1 LTIIN
6 EPQSPLKARFILHFS
21 LITKIAI
28 ATSIVLLVCMIVFTQ
43 LNFNN
48 LKKMMIEEAVAD
60 SDRLSETII
69 SSTHNQMLEN
79 NLFGVFQMIR
89 EIGKQ
94 KDVLHIRLISK
105 TGRIIY
111 STDENEIGELVDKK
125 AEACNMCH
133 ASETPQLDAS
143 SMNRS
148 RFFTDTNGQE
158 VLGLAKAIYN
168 SEKCYTAACHFH
180 PESFKVLGVLDVI
193 TSLQP
198 MRELMDSYRY
208 KLGAVTFLIIAALWV
223 SITFFMMI
231 FVNRPIKQL
240 LHQIRLMS
248 QGELDGILPTFS
260 SYELA
265 ILSESFN
272 KMTLN
277 LRKARSE
284 LEDWAHTLEL
294 RVEERTNELKQV
306 QTQLV
311 RSEKLASLGEL
322 VAGIAHEINNPL
334 TGILM
339 YASLV
344 QHDDRLNPVFKSDI
358 AIIVR
363 ETERCARIVSGLLD
377 FSREKSPKK
386 KISSITAIMDAT
398 LSLVKSQSI
407 FLNVKIR
414 TDYSTKMPDIS
425 VDPNL
430 IEQVFVNM
438 VLNAG
443 QAMPDGGNL
452 DITICLQDSK
462 ENIVVSISD
471 TGYGISEENL
481 KKIFDPFFTTKEN
494 KGTGLGLSVSY
505 GIIES
510 HGGEIEVYSEQGKG
524 TRFTILLPVKNEDE
538 KITPGF

>member
-1 LTIIN
+1 M
-6 EPQSPLKARFILHFS
+6 QFS

-43 LNFNN
+43 LNFSNIKN
-48 LKKMMIEEAVAD
+48 LMIEEAV
-60 SDRLSETII
+60 SDTERLSETII

-79 NLFGVFQMIR
+79 NLFGVFQMIQ

-94 KDVLHIRLISK
+94 KGVLHIRLISK
-105 TGRIIY
+105 AGRIIY
-111 STDENEIGELVDKK
+111 STDESEIGQLIDKN

-133 ASETPQLDAS
+133 SGGTPQLDVS

-148 RFFTDTNGQE
+148 RFFTDKKGEQ

-198 MRELMDSYRY
+198 MREMMASYRY
-208 KLGAVTFLIIAALWV
+208 KLGAVTVLIIGILWA

-231 FVNRPIKQL
+231 LVKRPINQL
-240 LHQIRLMS
+240 LYQIKLLAK
-248 QGELDGILPTFS
+248 GELGGTVPKFT

-265 ILSESFN
+265 LLSDSFN
-272 KMTLN
+272 QMTQN

-284 LEDWAHTLEL
+284 LEDWAHTLEI
-294 RVEERTNELKQV
+294 RVEERTDELKKV
-306 QTQLV
+306 QSRLI

-344 QHDDRLNPVFKSDI
+344 QQDERLDPVFKSDI

-377 FSREKSPKK
+377 FSREKCPKK
-386 KISSITAIMDAT
+386 KLSSIPKIMDAT

-407 FLNVKIR
+407 FLNVKIV
-414 TDYSTKMPDIS
+414 TEYNHNIPDIQ

-430 IEQVFVNM
+430 IEQVFVNI

-443 QAMPDGGNL
+443 QAMPGGGILSIKIRLSDDGTNL
-452 DITICLQDSK
+452 
-462 ENIVVSISD
+462 IVEISD
-471 TGYGISEENL
+471 TGCGIPEGNL
-481 KKIFDPFFTTKEN
+481 RKIFDPFFTTKEN

-510 HGGEIEVYSEQGKG
+510 HGGEIQVQSDPGEG
-524 TRFTILLPVKNEDE
+524 TTFTILLPLEQKNTDVS
-538 KITPGF
+538 KPSHLISD

>member
-1 LTIIN
+1 MY
-6 EPQSPLKARFILHFS
+6 FS

-28 ATSIVLLVCMIVFTQ
+28 ATSIVLLVCMIIFTH
-43 LNFNN
+43 LNFSN
-48 LKKMMIEEAVAD
+48 LKKLMLEEAVAD

-69 SSTHNQMLEN
+69 SSTHNMMLEN
-79 NLFGVFQMIR
+79 NLFGVFQMIQ

-94 KDVLHIRLISK
+94 KGVLHIRLISK

-111 STDENEIGELVDKK
+111 STDENEIGRLVDKK

-133 ASETPQLDAS
+133 ASDTPQLDVP

-148 RFFTDTNGQE
+148 RFFNDNDGQE

-168 SEKCYTAACHFH
+168 SERCYTAACHFH
-180 PESFKVLGVLDVI
+180 PESFKILGVLDVI

-198 MRELMDSYRY
+198 MRDTIASYRY
-208 KLGAVTFLIIAALWV
+208 KLGAVTVLIIGVLWA
-223 SITFFMMI
+223 SMTFFLMI

-240 LHQIRLMS
+240 LYQIRQLS
-248 QGELDGILPTFS
+248 RGEFGGTVPKFS

-265 ILSESFN
+265 ILSDSFN
-272 KMTLN
+272 RMSQN
-277 LRKARSE
+277 LKKARNE
-284 LEDWAHTLEL
+284 LEDWAHTLEI
-294 RVEERTNELKQV
+294 RVEERTNELKKV
-306 QTQLV
+306 QNQLV

-344 QHDDRLNPVFKSDI
+344 QRDERLNPVFKGDI
-358 AIIVR
+358 EIIVR
-363 ETERCARIVSGLLD
+363 ETERCAKIVSGLLD

-386 KISSITAIMDAT
+386 KPSSLPAIMDAT

-407 FLNVKIR
+407 FFNVTIH
-414 TDYSTKMPDIS
+414 TDYAAGLPDIQ

-430 IEQVFVNM
+430 VEQVFVNM

-443 QAMPDGGNL
+443 QAMPDGGDL
-452 DITICLQDSK
+452 TIRIKIADGGTHIAV
-462 ENIVVSISD
+462 EISD
-471 TGYGISEENL
+471 TGCGIPEGHL

-510 HGGEIEVYSEQGKG
+510 HGGRIEVQSEPGKG
-524 TRFTILLPVKNEDE
+524 TTFTILLPMNGEGE
-538 KITPGF
+538 AGGAMAPGNRT

>member
-1 LTIIN
+1 V
-6 EPQSPLKARFILHFS
+6 HFS

-28 ATSIVLLVCMIVFTQ
+28 ATSIVLLVCMVVFTQ

-48 LKKMMIEEAVAD
+48 LQKLMIENAVAD

-79 NLFGVFQMIR
+79 NLFGVFQMIN
-89 EIGKQ
+89 EVGKQ
-94 KDVLHIRLISK
+94 KGVIHIRLISK
-105 TGRIIY
+105 TGRIIH
-111 STDENEIGELVDKK
+111 STDENEIGRLLDKK
-125 AEACNMCH
+125 TEACNMCH
-133 ASETPQLDAS
+133 ESETPQVDVS

-148 RFFTDTNGQE
+148 RFFKDSNGQE
-158 VLGLAKAIYN
+158 VMGLAKAIYN

-180 PESFKVLGVLDVI
+180 PESFKILGVLDVI

-198 MRELMDSYRY
+198 MRELMESYRY
-208 KLGAVTFLIIAALWV
+208 KLGAVTVLIIAAIWA

-231 FVNRPIKQL
+231 FVNSPIKQL
-240 LHQIRLMS
+240 LYQIKMLS
-248 QGELDGILPTFS
+248 KGELDGTVPTFS

-265 ILSESFN
+265 VLSDSFN
-272 KMTLN
+272 RMTQN

-294 RVEERTNELKQV
+294 RVEDRTNELKKV
-306 QTQLV
+306 QNQLV

-344 QHDDRLNPVFKSDI
+344 QHDDKLNPALKSDL

-363 ETERCARIVSGLLD
+363 ETERCARIVNGLLD

-386 KISSITAIMDAT
+386 KLTSIPAIMNAT

-407 FLNVKIR
+407 FLNINIV
-414 TDYSTKMPDIS
+414 TEFAADLQDIS

-430 IEQVFVNM
+430 IEQVLVNM

-443 QAMPDGGNL
+443 QSMHDGGDLHLRINNTA
-452 DITICLQDSK
+452 DNK
-462 ENIVVSISD
+462 FIVIEIAD
-471 TGYGISEENL
+471 QGCGIPEDNL

-510 HGGEIEVYSEQGKG
+510 HGGRIEVQSEVGKG
-524 TRFTILLPVKNEDE
+524 TTFTILLPIDQEIITTEED
-538 KITPGF
+538 K

>member
-1 LTIIN
+1 M
-6 EPQSPLKARFILHFS
+6 HFS

-28 ATSIVLLVCMIVFTQ
+28 ATSIVLLICMFVFTQ
-43 LNFNN
+43 LNFNS
-48 LKKMMIEEAVAD
+48 LKKLMIEEAVAD

-94 KDVLHIRLISK
+94 KGVIHIRLISK

-111 STDENEIGELVDKK
+111 STDENEIGQLLDKK

-133 ASETPQLDAS
+133 SSVTPQIDVS

-148 RFFTDTNGQE
+148 RFFTDSNGQE

-180 PESFKVLGVLDVI
+180 PESFKILGVLDVI
-193 TSLQP
+193 TSLEP
-198 MRELMDSYRY
+198 MREQMVSYRY
-208 KLGAVTFLIIAALWV
+208 KLGAVTVMMIATLWA
-223 SITFFMMI
+223 SITFFLI
-231 FVNRPIKQL
+231 VFVNRPIKL
-240 LHQIRLMS
+240 LLKQIRTMA
-248 QGELDGILPTFS
+248 QGELDGTVPKFT

-265 ILSESFN
+265 VLSDSFN
-272 KMTLN
+272 RMTQN

-294 RVEERTNELKQV
+294 RVEDRTNELKQV
-306 QTQLV
+306 QSQLV

-344 QHDDRLNPVFKSDI
+344 QHDDRLNPVFKNDI
-358 AIIVR
+358 ATIVR

-377 FSREKSPKK
+377 FSREKTPKK
-386 KISSITAIMDAT
+386 KLSSVPAIMDAT
-398 LSLVKSQSI
+398 LGLIKSQSI
-407 FLNVKIR
+407 FLNVTIR
-414 TDYSTKMPDIS
+414 TDYALDLPDIP

-430 IEQVFVNM
+430 IEQVFVN
-438 VLNAG
+438 VLMNAG
-443 QAMPDGGNL
+443 QAMPDGGDL
-452 DITICLQDSK
+452 TIRLGRSEDGEQI
-462 ENIVVSISD
+462 IVEISD
-471 TGYGISEENL
+471 TGYGIPEANL

-510 HGGEIEVYSEQGKG
+510 HGGKIEVQSTLREG
-524 TRFTILLPVKNEDE
+524 TTFTVLLPVNPD
-538 KITPGF
+538 

>member
-1 LTIIN
+1 M
-6 EPQSPLKARFILHFS
+6 HFS

-28 ATSIVLLVCMIVFTQ
+28 ATSVVLLVCMIVFTQ
-43 LNFNN
+43 LNFNSLKN
-48 LKKMMIEEAVAD
+48 LMLEEAVAD

-94 KDVLHIRLISK
+94 KGVIHIRLISK

-111 STDENEIGELVDKK
+111 STDENEIGQLLDKK

-133 ASETPQLDAS
+133 SSDTPQIDVS

-148 RFFTDTNGQE
+148 RFFTDSNGKE

-168 SEKCYTAACHFH
+168 SEKCYTASCHFH
-180 PESFKVLGVLDVI
+180 PESFKILGVLDVI
-193 TSLQP
+193 TSLEP
-198 MRELMDSYRY
+198 MRDMMVSYRY
-208 KLGAVTFLIIAALWV
+208 KLGAVTVLMIATLWA
-223 SITFFMMI
+223 SITFFLVI

-240 LHQIRLMS
+240 LKQIRTMA
-248 QGELDGILPTFS
+248 QGELDGTVPKFS

-265 ILSESFN
+265 VLSDSFN
-272 KMTLN
+272 RMTLN

-306 QTQLV
+306 QSQLV

-344 QHDDRLNPVFKSDI
+344 QHDDRLNPVFKNDI

-377 FSREKSPKK
+377 FSREKCPKK
-386 KISSITAIMDAT
+386 KLSSLPAIMNAT
-398 LSLVKSQSI
+398 LALVKSQSI
-407 FLNVKIR
+407 FLNVTIR
-414 TDYSTKMPDIS
+414 TDYETDIPDIP

-438 VLNAG
+438 VMNAG
-443 QAMPDGGNL
+443 QAMPDGGDL
-452 DITICLQDSK
+452 DIRLATSANGEHI
-462 ENIVVSISD
+462 IVEIAD
-471 TGYGISEENL
+471 TGDGIPETNL

-510 HGGEIEVYSEQGKG
+510 HGGKIEVQSAPGKG
-524 TRFTILLPVKNEDE
+524 TTFTVLLPVNPEE
-538 KITPGF
+538 

>member
-1 LTIIN
+1 MY
-6 EPQSPLKARFILHFS
+6 FS

-43 LNFNN
+43 LNFMN
-48 LKKMMIEEAVAD
+48 LKKLMIEEAVSD
-60 SDRLSETII
+60 TDRLSETII

-94 KDVLHIRLISK
+94 QNVLHIRLINK
-105 TGRIIY
+105 TGRIIF
-111 STDENEIGELVDKK
+111 STDENEIGQLVDKK
-125 AEACNMCH
+125 TEACNMCH
-133 ASETPQLDAS
+133 ASDTPQLDVS

-168 SEKCYTAACHFH
+168 SEKCFTAACHFH

-198 MRELMDSYRY
+198 MRELMASYRY
-208 KLGAVTFLIIAALWV
+208 KLGAVTVLIIAILWA
-223 SITFFMMI
+223 SITFFLMI
-231 FVNRPIKQL
+231 FVNKPIKQL
-240 LHQIRLMS
+240 LYHINLMTK
-248 QGELDGILPTFS
+248 GELDGTVPKFS

-265 ILSESFN
+265 ILSDSFN
-272 KMTLN
+272 RMTQN
-277 LRKARSE
+277 LRKARGE
-284 LEDWAHTLEL
+284 LEDWAHTLET
-294 RVEERTNELKQV
+294 RVEERSNELKKV
-306 QTQLV
+306 QHQLV

-344 QHDDRLNPVFKSDI
+344 QHDDRLDPVFKSDI

-363 ETERCARIVSGLLD
+363 ETERCARIVNGLLD

-386 KISSITAIMDAT
+386 KLSSITAIMNAT
-398 LSLVKSQSI
+398 LALVKSQSI
-407 FLNVKIR
+407 FLNINIQ
-414 TDYSTKMPDIS
+414 TEYAPDLPDIS

-443 QAMPDGGNL
+443 QAMPNGGDL
-452 DITICLQDSK
+452 
-462 ENIVVSISD
+462 NIRIGTMSDNESIAVEISD
-471 TGYGISEENL
+471 TGYGIPEENL

-510 HGGEIEVYSEQGKG
+510 HGGTIEVQSELGVG
-524 TRFTILLPVKNEDE
+524 TTFTILLPVNPDDQTIDSNTKVPDQL
-538 KITPGF
+538 TS